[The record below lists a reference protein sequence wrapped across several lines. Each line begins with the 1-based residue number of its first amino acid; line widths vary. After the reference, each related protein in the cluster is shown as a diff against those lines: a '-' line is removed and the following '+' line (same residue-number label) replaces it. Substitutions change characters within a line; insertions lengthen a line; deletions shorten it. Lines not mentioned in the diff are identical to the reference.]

1 MLLLHPLSSS
11 PLQEPITSASTIIGS
26 PTTPLHCCVP
36 TLPVNLGNPLY
47 LSTNNTSWIDYYYLD
62 DVNTMDALIVS
73 MQMVLVGFVLH
84 TVGGVYVAMLLA
96 STLLKL
102 EDGASNMATRS
113 QLAAW
118 MDAVIR
124 ALRVD
129 FAKDTEPTV
138 VAMSSFVRIT
148 YSGTICANFIIL

>member
-1 MLLLHPLSSS
+1 MDTLILS
-11 PLQEPITSASTIIGS
+11 I
-26 PTTPLHCCVP
+26 
-36 TLPVNLGNPLY
+36 
-47 LSTNNTSWIDYYYLD
+47 
-62 DVNTMDALIVS
+62 
-73 MQMVLVGFVLH
+73 QMVLVGFVLH
-84 TVGGVYVAMLLA
+84 MVGGVYVGMLLA
-96 STLLKL
+96 QSLLKL

-138 VAMSSFVRIT
+138 VAMSSIVGRA
-148 YSGTICANFIIL
+148 YSAKICANFIIF